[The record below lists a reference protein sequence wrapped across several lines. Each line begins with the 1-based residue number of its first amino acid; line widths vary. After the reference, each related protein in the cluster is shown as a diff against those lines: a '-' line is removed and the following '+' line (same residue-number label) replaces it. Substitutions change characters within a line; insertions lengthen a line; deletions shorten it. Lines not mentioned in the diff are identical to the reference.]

1 MRSPAS
7 NVLKTLSAL
16 SLMLLV
22 AAHCRAQEGA
32 ERAYAL
38 GRLVEFTSEDGGEKA
53 DFDVVSVKV
62 QGELLKKFSAS
73 VTYLKVIAIF
83 NGPEGDYV
91 LLRTSMGSG
100 ACAGGD
106 LYALKFYTYGQ
117 GNNEGV
123 GLEVSPVLTTCLG
136 EFPTVSFEYDNQAN
150 VVIGIAGYELK
161 GDPWVRWMPQA
172 KPKGS
177 APKRRGK

>member
-7 NVLKTLSAL
+7 NALKTLSAL

-32 ERAYAL
+32 EWAYAL
-38 GRLVEFTSEDGGEKA
+38 GRSVEFTSEDGGEKA

-62 QGELLKKFSAS
+62 EGGLLKKFSAS
-73 VTYLKVIAIF
+73 VTYLKVIATF
-83 NGPEGDYV
+83 SGPEGDYV

-117 GNNEGV
+117 GNNERV
-123 GLEVSPVLTTCLG
+123 SVAVSPVLTTCLG
-136 EFPTVSFEYDNQAN
+136 EFPAVRFEYDHQAN
-150 VVIGIAGYELK
+150 VVIGVAGYELK
-161 GDPWVRWMPQA
+161 GNPWLRWVPEA
-172 KPKGS
+172 KPKNA
-177 APKRRGK
+177 APGRRGK

>member
-1 MRSPAS
+1 M
-7 NVLKTLSAL
+7 LKIVTTLSAL
-16 SLMLLV
+16 PLLMAFGVNCL
-22 AAHCRAQEGA
+22 AQEGG

-62 QGELLKKFSAS
+62 GGELLKKFSAS
-73 VTYLKVIAIF
+73 VTYLKVIATF
-83 NGPEGDYV
+83 NGPESDYM
-91 LLRTSMGSG
+91 LLRTSMGNG

-106 LYALKFYTYGQ
+106 LYALRFYTYGQ
-117 GNNEGV
+117 GNKEGV

-136 EFPTVSFEYDNQAN
+136 EFPTVSFEYDNQVN

>member
-1 MRSPAS
+1 M
-7 NVLKTLSAL
+7 TLFAMS
-16 SLMLLV
+16 LV
-22 AAHCRAQEGA
+22 AAPGTICRAQEGV

-38 GRLVEFTSEDGGEKA
+38 GRMVEFTSEDGGEKA

-62 QGELLKKFSAS
+62 GGELLKKFSAS
-73 VTYLKVIAIF
+73 VTYLQIIATF

-106 LYALKFYTYGQ
+106 LYALRFYTYGQ
-117 GNNEGV
+117 GNKEGV

-136 EFPTVSFEYDNQAN
+136 EFPAVRFEYDNQAN
-150 VVIGIAGYELK
+150 VVIGVAGYELK
-161 GDPWVRWMPQA
+161 GDPWVRWVPEA
-172 KPKGS
+172 KPKS
-177 APKRRGK
+177 AAPKRRGK

>member
-16 SLMLLV
+16 LLMLLV
-22 AAHCRAQEGA
+22 GAHCQAQEGA

-62 QGELLKKFSAS
+62 EEELLKKFSAS
-73 VTYLKVIAIF
+73 VTYLKVIATF

-100 ACAGGD
+100 ACVGGD
-106 LYALKFYTYGQ
+106 LYALNFFSYEP
-117 GNNEGV
+117 GNNE
-123 GLEVSPVLTTCLG
+123 
-136 EFPTVSFEYDNQAN
+136 
-150 VVIGIAGYELK
+150 
-161 GDPWVRWMPQA
+161 
-172 KPKGS
+172 
-177 APKRRGK
+177 

>member
-1 MRSPAS
+1 M
-7 NVLKTLSAL
+7 LKIVTTLSAL
-16 SLMLLV
+16 SLLM
-22 AAHCRAQEGA
+22 AFGANCRAQEGG

-62 QGELLKKFSAS
+62 DGELLKKFSAS
-73 VTYLKVIAIF
+73 VTYLKVIATF
-83 NGPEGDYV
+83 NGPESDYV
-91 LLRTSMGSG
+91 LLRTSMGNG

-150 VVIGIAGYELK
+150 VVIGVAGYELK
-161 GDPWVRWMPQA
+161 GDPWVRWVPQA